1 MYVADRGHYLL
12 RIRPRLTPISYTF
25 NVPTVPTSYAK
36 FVPALPLDT
45 RHLMSSPGRSGQTKA
60 PRTIPRQTETDT
72 TTTQSRGHLTSI
84 SQSPL
89 KSSETYGL
97 YQCDR
102 RTSSIGVVGQS
113 PSKAPERSRSNGC
126 PSGLRNVQGV
136 LNGSNSSVWA
146 VNEWKFQRSSQVTA
160 VR

>member
-1 MYVADRGHYLL
+1 MVTIFSGPGLL
-12 RIRPRLTPISYTF
+12 PSLIHSTF
-25 NVPTVPTSYAK
+25 PPSPPPTSK
-36 FVPALPLDT
+36 FVPTLPLDT
-45 RHLMSSPGRSGQTKA
+45 RHLMSSSGRSGQTKV
-60 PRTIPRQTETDT
+60 PRTIPRQTETE
-72 TTTQSRGHLTSI
+72 SRGHSTSI
-84 SQSPL
+84 SQSPR

-126 PSGLRNVQGV
+126 PSGLRNAQGV